1 MSKQGAGSKE
11 PEVRRRTSSRRAVLR
26 GIALSLTAGGIL
38 DTAAAQHVHE
48 TAAAEKA
55 KGLYKSKAFTANEYK
70 TIQRLA
76 ELIVP
81 KDERSGS
88 AVDAGA
94 PEFIDLL
101 CSQNKELANIYYGG
115 LAWLDAEMRRR
126 HQTTFTSASEA
137 QQTAMLDLLVAAER
151 TERTRRAEQG
161 SYERSAHYRD
171 FAGYSTHARSDLA
184 PGVYFF
190 DWIRKMTVDAFYTS
204 PIGVKDIDFR
214 GNRAY
219 SQYNVPVEA
228 LQYAL
233 KRSPF
238 GA

>member
-1 MSKQGAGSKE
+1 MSKTT
-11 PEVRRRTSSRRAVLR
+11 RRTVLR
-26 GIALSLTAGGIL
+26 NIALSLATGGVL
-38 DTAAAQHVHE
+38 DVASAQHVHE

-55 KGLYKSKAFTANEYK
+55 KGPYKVKAFGADHYK
-70 TIQRLA
+70 TITRLA

-101 CSQNKELANIYYGG
+101 CSQNQDLAQIYYGG
-115 LAWLDAEMRRR
+115 LAWLNAEMRR
-126 HQTTFTSASEA
+126 HHGKTFLEASEA
-137 QQTAMLDLLVAAER
+137 EQTGLLDKIVESER
-151 TERTRRAEQG
+151 IERARRAEELVF
-161 SYERSAHYRD
+161 ERSSYYRD
-171 FAGYSTHARSDLA
+171 FAGYSTHERNELA

-190 DWIRKMTVDAFYTS
+190 DWIRKMTVDAYYTS
-204 PIGVKDIDFR
+204 PIGTKDLEYK

-219 SQYNVPVEA
+219 SKYNVPVEA

>member
-1 MSKQGAGSKE
+1 MSKTT
-11 PEVRRRTSSRRAVLR
+11 RRTILR
-26 GIALSLTAGGIL
+26 GIALSLTAGGVL
-38 DTAAAQHVHE
+38 DTASAQHVHE

-55 KGLYKSKAFTANEYK
+55 KGLYKPKAFQPHQYK

-88 AVDAGA
+88 ALDAGA

-126 HQTTFTSASEA
+126 HGKAFTDVAGP
-137 QQTAMLDLLVAAER
+137 QQVAMLDLLVAAER
-151 TERTRRAEQG
+151 TERTRRAEE
-161 SYERSAHYRD
+161 SVYERSSVYRD
-171 FAGYSTHARSDLA
+171 FAGYSTHARNDLA
-184 PGVYFF
+184 PGVVFF

-204 PIGVKDIDFR
+204 PMGVKDVEFK
-214 GNRAY
+214 GNGAY
-219 SQYNVPVEA
+219 SKYEVPVAA

-238 GA
+238 GGA

>member
-1 MSKQGAGSKE
+1 MSKTT
-11 PEVRRRTSSRRAVLR
+11 RRTVLR
-26 GIALSLTAGGIL
+26 NIALSLTAAGGVL
-38 DTAAAQHVHE
+38 EEAAAQHVHE

-55 KGLYKSKAFTANEYK
+55 KGVYKVKAFQPHQYK
-70 TIQRLA
+70 TIRRLA

-88 AVDAGA
+88 ALDAGA

-101 CSQNKELANIYYGG
+101 CSQNKDLANIYHGG

-126 HQTTFTSASEA
+126 HGKAFTDVAEA
-137 QQTAMLDLLVAAER
+137 QQTAMLDLLVEADRKER
-151 TERTRRAEQG
+151 ARRAEELVF
-161 SYERSAHYRD
+161 ERSSHYRD
-171 FAGYSTHARSDLA
+171 FTGYTTHAKSELA
-184 PGVYFF
+184 PGVVFF

-204 PIGVKDIDFR
+204 PMGVKDVQYK
-214 GNRAY
+214 GNGAY
-219 SQYNVPVEA
+219 SKYNVPVEA

>member
-1 MSKQGAGSKE
+1 MSKTT
-11 PEVRRRTSSRRAVLR
+11 RRTILR
-26 GIALSLTAGGIL
+26 NIALTLTAGGVL

-48 TAAAEKA
+48 AAAAAKA
-55 KGLYKSKAFTANEYK
+55 GGVYKPKAFGAHQYK
-70 TIQRLA
+70 TVQRLA

-81 KDERSGS
+81 KDEKSGS

-101 CSQNKELANIYYGG
+101 CSQNKDLANIYFGG

-126 HQTTFTSASEA
+126 HGKKFVDAEAA
-137 QQTAMLDLLVAAER
+137 QQAGMLDLLVEAER
-151 TERTRRAEQG
+151 RERARRAEE
-161 SYERSAHYRD
+161 SVYERSTVYRD
-171 FAGYSTHARSDLA
+171 FAGYSTHARTDLA
-184 PGVYFF
+184 PGVVFF

-204 PIGVKDIDFR
+204 PMGVKDIEYK
-214 GNRAY
+214 GNGAY
-219 SQYNVPVEA
+219 SKYEVPVAA
-228 LQYAL
+228 LEYAL